1 MSKKNWLIGIALIII
16 ILLLL
21 RKAKKDSE
29 QKRDT
34 IWSDIWNTLFP
45 PEPTTTMPGQTG
57 TELGGGGGGGG
68 TSVVTSPADFAALA
82 DAIRLLA
89 EGTRIPDLGHAQ
101 TVLSSSGSLELVP
114 AASSQRI
121 YVNAYAITTGA
132 NCTVQFLNGQNG
144 TVLWQI
150 HLQPTSGTR
159 SGANLCSGW
168 PVPIF
173 MTDSGKALW
182 VSADAACE
190 VTVSYWRQ

>member
-1 MSKKNWLIGIALIII
+1 MSKKNWLIGITLIII

-45 PEPTTTMPGQTG
+45 PEPTTIMPDQTG
-57 TELGGGGGGGG
+57 TEVGGGGAGS
-68 TSVVTSPADFAALA
+68 TTVVTSPTDFAALA

-101 TVLSSSGSLELVP
+101 AVLSTSDSVELVP

-121 YVNAYAITTGA
+121 YVNAYAITTDA
-132 NCTVQFLNGQNG
+132 DCSIQFLNGQNG
-144 TVLWQI
+144 TILWQV
-150 HLQPTSGTR
+150 HLQPTVATR

-182 VSADAACE
+182 VSASAACE
-190 VTVSYWRQ
+190 VAVSYWRQ

>member
-45 PEPTTTMPGQTG
+45 PETTTIMPSQTG
-57 TELGGGGGGGG
+57 TDVGGGGGGGG
-68 TSVVTSPADFAALA
+68 SAIASPADFTALA

-101 TVLSSSGSLELVP
+101 TVLSASGSVELVP

-121 YVNAYAITTGA
+121 YVNAYSITTSA
-132 NCTVQFLNGQNG
+132 DCTVQFLNGQNG

-150 HLQPTSGTR
+150 HLQPAASTR

-182 VSADAACE
+182 VSASAACE
-190 VTVSYWRQ
+190 IAVSYWRQ

>member
-1 MSKKNWLIGIALIII
+1 MPKKNWLIGIALIII
-16 ILLLL
+16 IFLLL

-45 PEPTTTMPGQTG
+45 PETTTIMPGQTG
-57 TELGGGGGGGG
+57 TEVGGGG
-68 TSVVTSPADFAALA
+68 TVVTSPADFAALA

-101 TVLSSSGSLELVP
+101 TVLSASGSVELVP

-121 YVNAYAITTGA
+121 YVNAYAITTSA
-132 NCTVQFLNGQNG
+132 DCTVQFLNGQNG

-150 HLQPTSGTR
+150 HLQPAATTR

-173 MTDSGKALW
+173 VTDSGKALW
-182 VSADAACE
+182 VSASAACE
-190 VTVSYWRQ
+190 VAVSYWRQ